1 MKTNFILILA
11 LFSTLSFAQSFSQ
24 LGSQTIN
31 DQWELVDSKLT
42 SLLPEIQPVETKQL
56 RKDIGLLKIHLD
68 VFAPC
73 YKAKKKSDQLL
84 TIRDDIDKGYEVI
97 GHYKDIYDTFEQDE
111 VTQELIDE
119 RRTPMLSWVDNFL
132 KSSVEREDI
141 SYLQNPIQQGI
152 EKRDEADLAKF
163 FWRQLEY
170 RPDCSDS
177 GDNVL
182 RKMVA
187 KLLKVSKKKLK
198 KLLKLE
204 DLLSYKREN
213 KFHDFRKQVRSLLKL
228 FVVYP
233 EIFKNRDINSEQ
245 KLLEMIGMFGDLN
258 DQLVALHHA
267 SGKKKDKLKK
277 IVKKEWK
284 SIQEWLKVQDIKDT
298 INSLKDSLSN

>member
-11 LFSTLSFAQSFSQ
+11 LFSTFSFAQSFSQ

-31 DQWELVDSKLT
+31 DQWKLVELKLS
-42 SLLPEIQPVETKQL
+42 SLSAEVKPVETKQL

-68 VFAPC
+68 VFALC
-73 YKAKKKSDQLL
+73 YKAKKKTDQLL
-84 TIRDDIDKGYEVI
+84 IIRNDIDKGYEVI

-111 VTQELIDE
+111 VTDELINE
-119 RRTPMLSWVDNFL
+119 RRAPMLSWVNKFL
-132 KSSVEREDI
+132 KSSIERKDI
-141 SYLQNPIQQGI
+141 NYLQNPIKEGI
-152 EKRDEADLAKF
+152 VKRDEDDLAKF

-177 GDNVL
+177 GDKVL

-187 KLLKVSKKKLK
+187 RLLKVSKKKLK

-267 SGKKKDKLKK
+267 SGKKEDKLKK

-284 SIQEWLKVQDIKDT
+284 SIQEWLIGQDIKET
-298 INSLKDSLSN
+298 ITSLKESLRL